1 VGAAN
6 ALHQVAST
14 PEYGQ
19 GEGGWRL
26 ALAQEGGDRAERGPA
41 VPGQELFLDWLVRRA
56 VETAPA
62 VVVDQLVELF
72 PP

>member
-1 VGAAN
+1 MGAAN

-19 GEGGWRL
+19 GEGGWRKAL
-26 ALAQEGGDRAERGPA
+26 ALEGGDRAESGPA
-41 VPGQELFLDWLVRRA
+41 GPGQELFLDWLVRRA

-62 VVVDQLVELF
+62 LVVNQLVEMF

>member
-1 VGAAN
+1 M
-6 ALHQVAST
+6 
-14 PEYGQ
+14 
-19 GEGGWRL
+19 
-26 ALAQEGGDRAERGPA
+26 EGGDRAERGPA

>member
-1 VGAAN
+1 M
-6 ALHQVAST
+6 AST

-26 ALAQEGGDRAERGPA
+26 ALALEGGDRAERGPA

-56 VETAPA
+56 RELAPA
-62 VVVDQLVELF
+62 LVVDQLAELLG
-72 PP
+72 